1 MKEIN
6 SKEDYNKTYPTS
18 MDIQVHQ
25 FDKRLDCILD
35 IRKFE
40 IELYWKRA
48 AYFWTFIAATFAGY
62 GISISSK
69 DSNSDTHLKFQFI
82 LICLG
87 IAFSYSWF
95 LVNKASKFWQVNWE
109 KHLDLTENREI
120 GSLYK
125 TVINR
130 KYYSSF
136 WNPIKPYA
144 ISVSKINQL
153 LSLFVFLI
161 WIFLLIGLFVSDKLK
176 LGFDYFFTSLGSL
189 TFLYLI
195 ILPFI
200 GKSGNGDSD
209 IHFTTREDTD
219 TK

>member
-6 SKEDYNKTYPTS
+6 SKGDYNKTYPTS
-18 MDIQVHQ
+18 IDIKVPQY
-25 FDKRLDCILD
+25 DKRLDCILD

-62 GISISSK
+62 GISISSNY
-69 DSNSDTHLKFQFI
+69 SNSDNHLKFQFI

-95 LVNKASKFWQVNWE
+95 LVNKGSKFWQVNWE

-125 TVINR
+125 TVINP

-161 WIFLLIGLFVSDKLK
+161 WIFLLIGLFVSGKLK
-176 LGFDYFFTSLGSL
+176 LGFDFYYTSLGSL

-195 ILPFI
+195 LLPFI
-200 GKSGNGDSD
+200 GKSGSDDSD
-209 IHFTTREDTD
+209 IHFITRENID